1 MGMICNKTSSVST
14 ANHSEPQGGAKPDS
28 PGVVVFP
35 PVLYIGTF
43 FLGVTLHFLWPMHL
57 SSSIWVRVAGAVLAL
72 SSGLTARW
80 AARTMKRAGTN
91 ILPNKPTVT
100 IVTEGPFRFSRN
112 PLYVTNALF
121 YLGLTLIFNLVW
133 PLVLFVPMVIVIHWG
148 IIRREERY
156 LEMKFGDAYLAYK
169 ARVRRWL

>member
-1 MGMICNKTSSVST
+1 MSIEQNSTVSE
-14 ANHSEPQGGAKPDS
+14 AYHSTGNGDGKPDS
-28 PGVVVFP
+28 PGVIVFP

-43 FLGVTLHFLWPMHL
+43 LLGVALHFLWPARL
-57 SSSIWVRVAGAVLAL
+57 SASVWVRIAGGALAL
-72 SSGLTARW
+72 SSGLTAQW

-91 ILPNKPTVT
+91 ILPNKPTLT
-100 IVTEGPFRFSRN
+100 IVTAGPYRFTRN

-133 PLVLFVPMVIVIHWG
+133 PLVLFVPMVMVIHWG

-156 LEMKFGDAYLAYK
+156 LEAKFGDEYLAYK
-169 ARVRRWL
+169 ARVPRWF